1 MDAPRRDME
10 LLSNSLAAYAHIRGE
25 GRPRDTD
32 PSPPHQAPLH
42 PSLPLLPATDCN
54 PPTPPPP
61 LSQLPIPTHRYPH
74 SPDCPMAATKVF
86 QVGGAVFAPSKLR
99 TWSLFEMG

>member
-1 MDAPRRDME
+1 MPRRDME

-42 PSLPLLPATDCN
+42 PSLPLPSPPLTVTPHPTPRLASYLF
-54 PPTPPPP
+54 PPTA
-61 LSQLPIPTHRYPH
+61 SSLPRLPN
-74 SPDCPMAATKVF
+74 
-86 QVGGAVFAPSKLR
+86 GGY
-99 TWSLFEMG
+99 

>member
-1 MDAPRRDME
+1 ME

-25 GRPRDTD
+25 DTD
-32 PSPPHQAPLH
+32 HSPPHQAPLH
-42 PSLPLLPATDCN
+42 PSLPLLPATDYN
-54 PPTPPPP
+54 PPHPPS

-86 QVGGAVFAPSKLR
+86 QIGGAVFAPSKLR